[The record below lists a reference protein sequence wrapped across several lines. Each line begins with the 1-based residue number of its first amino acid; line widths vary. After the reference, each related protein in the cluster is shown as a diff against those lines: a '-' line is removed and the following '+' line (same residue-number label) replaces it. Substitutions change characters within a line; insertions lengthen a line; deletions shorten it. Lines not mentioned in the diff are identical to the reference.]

1 MAINF
6 PSTTG
11 QATDGSFTHAVG
23 NITYRWNGVSWSA
36 SISGGGGGSSYDD
49 SSVDAHLNRATAADN
64 EVLSWNGADYD
75 WVAQSSGGSSLS
87 NIADAG
93 YGVDITG
100 KAALTDG
107 IDIDI
112 GGSINAAGT
121 SIDFQNTTISFSG
134 ASIGGLQST
143 INDGVDFHLNNNSIS
158 SGKILSWNG
167 SDYAWIDQ
175 SSGSGGSIYNTI
187 GLEGWVKVHNAPIL
201 FTQALDDTTGAS
213 NQPFWLQNYVAAV
226 QGISSN
232 AAATLSTVATGGH
245 NAFTSDT
252 TLQAAIRTAVG
263 SSNPSGAITNAQF
276 PIVPTDNQTHTVDG
290 VSYPVMGKLYVPT
303 GLTENQV
310 DVVVLFHGTLPE
322 GGTYTIGQAAV
333 DMLDRFVSTDTTN
346 ANYTT
351 LNIRD
356 KIVFSVAYPQDHIPQ
371 NRQFNLTGVGT
382 EQADF
387 LLGDNLPYA
396 RAAVGWVQNSLDAY
410 IAAQG
415 GSKTIGNVY
424 LFGHSQGGKLV
435 AKINTLDTGITGVV
449 SNSPGPIHLDQT
461 CAAQPGGTSCSKIS
475 AIHGYPVNVT
485 ITDSS
490 SGGSSTFTGLT
501 DTPSS
506 LTADKWLKV
515 NSAANALE
523 FVDSPSGGS
532 GTLTVATSNAA
543 REYNYNDLPGT
554 ATAYG
559 LNTAANVAPQN
570 TPTYTNTDGYT
581 FPISNPVNHP
591 DPVSLAFDGRT
602 DTYTVVASSI
612 DGGVVELVFT
622 NPIAVGNLDKL
633 VLGFD
638 GNIECGFNGGNY
650 VTASGATGNV
660 TELTVSSTAN
670 QTLNKLTF
678 KTPTASGAVG
688 NLYYVIAS
696 FGGSQSRLRIKE
708 TDISVGSSG
717 TGDNQ
722 LIMHDSSV
730 VIHLTPS
737 EVNKVVAVKTDI
749 PRQIILPAG
758 ALMTPGDTVTVI
770 DVGHGP
776 YDRDD
781 TNLYP
786 FATPTMGFPYYTYN
800 SGNSSYAPILIYPDR
815 DDGVQGTN
823 IQPWNSGN
831 SITVYG
837 TAQNGGKYV
846 TEPFHGMPFAI
857 NKNGGSI
864 KLMWIGPSYGW
875 RVLP

>member
-11 QATDGSFTHAVG
+11 QATDGSFTHVVG

-36 SISGGGGGSSYDD
+36 SISGSGGGSSYDD

-226 QGISSN
+226 LGITSN
-232 AAATLSTVATGGH
+232 ATATLSTVATGGH

-322 GGTYTIGQAAV
+322 TGTYTIGQAAV

-371 NRQFNLTGVGT
+371 SRQFNLTGVGT

-387 LLGDNLPYA
+387 LMGDNLPYA
-396 RAAVGWVQNSLDAY
+396 RAAVGWVKNSLNAY

-449 SNSPGPIHLDQT
+449 SNSPGPIHFDQT
-461 CAAQPGGTSCSKIS
+461 CAAAPGGISCSKIS

-490 SGGSSTFTGLT
+490 NSGGSSTFTGLT

-506 LTADKWLKV
+506 LTANKWLKV

-532 GTLTVATSNAA
+532 LTVATSNAA
-543 REYNYNDLPGT
+543 REYNYQDLPGT

-602 DTYTVVASSI
+602 DTYISVTSSV
-612 DGGVVELVFT
+612 DDGVVELVFT
-622 NPIAVGNLDKL
+622 NPIAVGYMSKL

-660 TELTVSSTAN
+660 TELTVSSTAS

-696 FGGSQSRLRIKE
+696 FGGSESRLRIKE

-722 LIMHDSSV
+722 LIMHDSGV

-737 EVNKVVAVKTDI
+737 EVNKVIAVKTDI

-815 DDGVQGTN
+815 DDGIQGTN

-846 TEPFHGMPFAI
+846 SEPFHGMPFAI